1 MFCMHCGQALPTDAA
16 FCPNCGKKVETASN
30 NAPPA
35 EAAVSSA
42 PPASQ
47 KDEEAREINSYM
59 GFAIVMAVLGCLC
72 CTPLTLVPGIVAVV
86 FASQVPGFVRSGHC
100 EIAIRKALFA
110 RIFCWITF
118 GILALHLFGIV
129 MLIRYSEEI
138 SDFLTER
145 IYQERADGENGEQAE
160 PDPRHNDYSL
170 LWELLD

>member
-1 MFCMHCGQALPTDAA
+1 MFCMHCGQALPPDAA
-16 FCPNCGKKVETASN
+16 FCPNCGKKVGTASN

-35 EAAVSSA
+35 EAAAVSA

-47 KDEEAREINSYM
+47 KDEEAREVNSYM
-59 GFAIVMAVLGCLC
+59 GFAIVMATLGCLC

-100 EIAIRKALFA
+100 EIAIRKALLA

-118 GILALHLFGIV
+118 GILALHLFAV
-129 MLIRYSEEI
+129 VLLIRYSEEM
-138 SDFLTER
+138 SGFLTER
-145 IYQERADGENGEQAE
+145 IDQERTEGENDEQAE
-160 PDPRHNDYSL
+160 PDHRHYDYSL